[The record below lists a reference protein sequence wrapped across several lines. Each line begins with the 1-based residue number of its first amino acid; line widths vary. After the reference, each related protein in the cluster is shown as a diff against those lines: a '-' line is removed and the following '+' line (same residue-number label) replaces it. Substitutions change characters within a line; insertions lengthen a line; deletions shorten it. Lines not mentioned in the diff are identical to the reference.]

1 MSKIAE
7 QIQKLKEQ
15 EKRLERETRKVEF
28 LTHILDSAKEYE
40 HDAFQ
45 DVKTDVVGM
54 LDQFVRKSIEAIEAG
69 TVISITVG
77 NAENKSTPQPGPTS
91 GTVAVT
97 EKPKEQPKAAPQ
109 PFENPQAKLSFA
121 LEHRH
126 LSGKA
131 VSVINEMNL
140 DVTGTVVGLDA
151 PFVLVK
157 TKSGPVIK
165 VPVEKINLG

>member
-40 HDAFQ
+40 HAAFQ

-54 LDQFVRKSIEAIEAG
+54 LDQFVKKSIEAIEAG
-69 TVISITVG
+69 TVINITVG
-77 NAENKSTPQPGPTS
+77 GTSEAPPIVVAKVESAPTPPP
-91 GTVAVT
+91 
-97 EKPKEQPKAAPQ
+97 AAKTPPQ

-140 DVTGTVVGLDA
+140 EVTGTVVGLDA

>member
-7 QIQKLKEQ
+7 QIRKLKEQ

-28 LTHILDSAKEYE
+28 LTHILDSAKDYE
-40 HDAFQ
+40 HAAFQ
-45 DVKTDVVGM
+45 DVKADVVSM
-54 LDQFVRKSIEAIEAG
+54 LDQFVKKSIEAIEAG
-69 TVISITVG
+69 TVINITVG
-77 NAENKSTPQPGPTS
+77 GATEPQP
-91 GTVAVT
+91 VAAKVET
-97 EKPKEQPKAAPQ
+97 TPGAPETPKEQPKATPQ
-109 PFENPQAKLSFA
+109 PYENPQAKLSFA

-131 VSVINEMNL
+131 VSVINDMNL

-157 TKSGPVIK
+157 TKTGPVIK